1 MALGVRAPAELQAS
15 QGSDWAPVRKRFC
28 FLFEG
33 SRETQGATLAEGAGW
48 GGVERAM
55 SRHTGLEP
63 SPAQRREGGEDAH
76 SIRPLR
82 RSECHRAGCATCPL
96 CCWATG
102 SPGQRRGWE
111 QGTLRVGTG
120 QLTADYFGPSIPGYP
135 GCVTPR
141 CVIRLRGS
149 CWDILKAKAKTETEL
164 SLGWHW
170 GGGPSPIQGDEGRY
184 VTFHYLHDPNMLG
197 EGAGTEAGLDGA
209 LSLHGRLQMSLSLC
223 PTTG

>member
-63 SPAQRREGGEDAH
+63 SPAQRREGWEDAH

-82 RSECHRAGCATCPL
+82 RSESHRAGCATCPL

-120 QLTADYFGPSIPGYP
+120 QLTADYFPCRSVHSRVSWVCHPQVCHSVKGIMLGYSEGKSKDRDGAQPGM
-135 GCVTPR
+135 
-141 CVIRLRGS
+141 
-149 CWDILKAKAKTETEL
+149 A
-164 SLGWHW
+164 LGWGAQPNP
-170 GGGPSPIQGDEGRY
+170 GG
-184 VTFHYLHDPNMLG
+184 
-197 EGAGTEAGLDGA
+197 
-209 LSLHGRLQMSLSLC
+209 
-223 PTTG
+223 